1 MLSLQS
7 RHTFALPVM
16 ARDIIEIEK
25 AEQLTQIDFNV
36 PFMILGEG
44 SNTVFLNDYSGLVIS
59 MKNKVNAA
67 LVALKETGVSYILMV
82 QDESGVAIF
91 SNDKTDRLYIID

>member
-1 MLSLQS
+1 ILLLSYSASITLS
-7 RHTFALPVM
+7 KCKEDRRL
-16 ARDIIEIEK
+16 EK
-25 AEQLTQIDFNV
+25 MDT
-36 PFMILGEG
+36 
-44 SNTVFLNDYSGLVIS
+44 NT
-59 MKNKVNAA
+59 KTKVNAA

>member
-1 MLSLQS
+1 L
-7 RHTFALPVM
+7 
-16 ARDIIEIEK
+16 EK
-25 AEQLTQIDFNV
+25 MDT
-36 PFMILGEG
+36 
-44 SNTVFLNDYSGLVIS
+44 NT
-59 MKNKVNAA
+59 KTKVNAA